1 MNTMVLNI
9 FVAVSLVLLCM
20 NIWTTNRLLRRDAT
34 ARWLGA
40 SGVFATV
47 CVVTYFVTV
56 FTDSVSVFA
65 WMTTVHLIAVA
76 IGLFCAWVFSYRYVR
91 LESFRIIK
99 IISRILVA
107 LVAVDI
113 IVLLINPFKN
123 IVLEFALRTPESLF
137 SKFIYAAQYPLYYMH
152 MAIAYLLIVGVLLL
166 LGHGLA
172 MVPKE
177 FGRQFLYTMIALA
190 FVLVFNI
197 VSVFVQDNKN
207 FLNYSIGLYSILPVI
222 MYVFAYKF
230 SDYIKIDYFKD
241 SVFENVSQ
249 SIVLFDFRGEMVMCN
264 SKAVRLF
271 SMIDFSKKPLRKE
284 FEKIC
289 NIVIVGEKDI
299 DTASLQ
305 CFVRQSSGR
314 IPLRCDFRRLKNE
327 HGALVGYL
335 YVFADIGLE
344 TDPVTGY
351 QEWDGFK
358 NFVLENSETFALPL
372 TVIVSDINNLSVVN
386 SVGGRTRGDQMLKAF
401 AHLLRKEFVENS
413 YFVRGEGANLVVLAY
428 NRSKETV
435 AKAME
440 SVSAAFGGQFLYATE
455 QVLDFQTGI
464 LQAIET
470 ASKVLR
476 QKKLLDTDSKHSE
489 ILETLKQALL
499 KNDSRFEEHVAK
511 MQKFCDALAP
521 RLDLTERQLS
531 DLKLLC
537 TLHDVGKVA
546 IPVEILQKPAK
557 LTREEYRLV
566 QSHVEKGYQIAK
578 SSKEFVGIADYVRH
592 HHERWDG
599 TGYPD
604 GISRESIPLLS
615 RIIAV
620 LDSYD
625 AMTSPRPYRAVMPKE
640 YALNELRSCAGTQFD
655 PTVVAE
661 FLQVLSEETEDAGT
675 EKKVAESSQAPS
687 ASNVHVP
694 SAEALASMK
703 DVVQKM
709 DKRAPCIHRV
719 QFCRCIVD
727 AGNKIVSVDE
737 NFEGMTG
744 YSREDIRQM
753 NLSLESLIPPEDLT
767 EYLCATADLAAKEQ
781 VAYFEHRLR
790 CRNGS
795 VLFVFGAYKVFY
807 DSASRE
813 NRCEVI
819 IADSSS
825 TTAMTMMARDEQVKA
840 ARQLRQ
846 WEDTYRKD
854 SLTGLLNRSAFQ
866 SDVEEKLLD
875 SETKV
880 MLLMID
886 VDNFKNYNDT
896 YGHRA
901 GDEYLVFVANTVRG
915 SLRDSDLACRMGG
928 DEFAAALFFKKEN
941 DTEFMHSRARQIFDR
956 ISNKLAAAEHPTGLS
971 MGAVVAEHEN
981 MTFKQ
986 VYEASDKALYK
997 SKKDGRG
1004 RLSVESATL
1013 S

>member
-1 MNTMVLNI
+1 MNTTALYI
-9 FVAVSLVLLCM
+9 FLAVTLFFMLV
-20 NIWTTNRLLRRDAT
+20 NVWTTGKVLRGGPT
-34 ARWLGA
+34 ARWLGLG
-40 SGVFATV
+40 GVFAVV
-47 CVVTYFVTV
+47 CVISYIVTV
-56 FTDSVSVFA
+56 LTDSVRVFA
-65 WMTTVHLIAVA
+65 WMTSIHLIAVA
-76 IGLFCAWVFSYRYVR
+76 IGLYCAWKFCYLYVR
-91 LESFRIIK
+91 LESAKPLK
-99 IISRILVA
+99 ILSRIFITLVSIDIVA
-107 LVAVDI
+107 LLV
-113 IVLLINPFKN
+113 NPFKG
-123 IVLEFALRTPESLF
+123 IALEFALRTPESLY
-137 SKFIYAAQYPLYYMH
+137 SKVVYAAQHPMYYFH
-152 MAIAYLLIVGVLLL
+152 MGVAYLLIVGILLL
-166 LGHGLA
+166 LGHGRA
-172 MVPKE
+172 TVPKE
-177 FGRQFLYTMIALA
+177 FGRQYVYTMVVLF

-197 VSVFVQDNKN
+197 ISVFVLGNRGYV
-207 FLNYSIGLYSILPVI
+207 NYSVALYSLLTIV

-230 SDYIKIDYFKD
+230 SDFIMIDYFKD
-241 SVFENVSQ
+241 SVFENVTQ
-249 SIVLFDFRGEMVMCN
+249 SIVLFDFRGELVMCN
-264 SKAVRLF
+264 KKAVRLF
-271 SMIDFSKKPLRKE
+271 SMIDFSQKPTRKD
-284 FEKIC
+284 FEKTC

-305 CFVRQSSGR
+305 CYVRQHSGQ
-314 IPLRCDFRRLKNE
+314 IPLRCDFRRLKNDA
-327 HGALVGYL
+327 GVLMGYL

-344 TDPVTGY
+344 TDAVTGY
-351 QEWDGFK
+351 QKWESFK
-358 NFVLENSETFALPL
+358 NFVLENSESFALPA

-401 AHLLRKEFVENS
+401 ASLMRKEFAENS
-413 YFVRGEGANLVVLAY
+413 YFVRGEGASLVVLAY
-428 NRSKETV
+428 NRTNEAV
-435 AKAME
+435 AKSME
-440 SVSAAFGGQFLYATE
+440 SLRAAFGGQFLYATE
-455 QVLDFQTGI
+455 RVLDYQTGI

-489 ILETLKQALL
+489 VLNTLKQAML
-499 KNDSRFEEHVAK
+499 KSDARFEEHVARLH
-511 MQKFCDALAP
+511 KFCEALAP

-537 TLHDVGKVA
+537 ALHDVGNVA
-546 IPVEILQKPAK
+546 IPAEILQKPAK

-578 SSKEFVGIADYVRH
+578 SSKEFVVVADYVRH

-599 TGYPD
+599 SGYPD

-615 RIIAV
+615 RIVAV

-625 AMTSPRPYRAVMPKE
+625 AMTSPRPYRAAMPKE

-661 FLQVLSEETEDAGT
+661 FLQVLSEDVEESGT
-675 EKKVAESSQAPS
+675 EKETAPAEVSSQPKAH
-687 ASNVHVP
+687 AP

-709 DKRAPCIHRV
+709 DQRAPSIHRV
-719 QFCRCIVD
+719 RFCRYIVD
-727 AGNKIVSVDE
+727 ASTKIVSVDE

-753 NLSLESLIPPEDLT
+753 NLSQEMLVPPEDLT
-767 EYLCATADLAAKEQ
+767 EFLCETAELAAKEQ
-781 VAYFEHRLR
+781 VAYYEHRLR
-790 CRNGS
+790 CRDGS
-795 VLFVFGAYKVFY
+795 ILFVFGAYKVFF

-813 NRCEVI
+813 NHCEIVL
-819 IADSSS
+819 ADSSS
-825 TTAMTMMARDEQVKA
+825 TFAMKMMANDEKVKA

-901 GDEYLVFVANTVRG
+901 GDECLAFVANTIRG

-941 DTEFMHSRARQIFDR
+941 DTEFMYSRARQIFDR
-956 ISNKLAAAEHPTGLS
+956 ISAKLAKAEHPTALS

-986 VYEASDKALYK
+986 VYEASDKALYR

>member
-1 MNTMVLNI
+1 MNTTALYI
-9 FVAVSLVLLCM
+9 FLAVSLAFLLM
-20 NIWTTNRLLRRDAT
+20 NVWTTGKVLRRDST
-34 ARWLGA
+34 ARWLGFGGIFA
-40 SGVFATV
+40 VVCVLTYIATV
-47 CVVTYFVTV
+47 LTE
-56 FTDSVSVFA
+56 SVAVFA
-65 WMTTVHLIAVA
+65 WMTSAHLIAVA
-76 IGLFCAWVFSYRYVR
+76 IGLYCAWKFCYLYVR
-91 LESFRIIK
+91 LESAKPLK
-99 IISRILVA
+99 ILSRIFITLVSIDIVA
-107 LVAVDI
+107 LLV
-113 IVLLINPFKN
+113 NPFKG
-123 IVLEFALRTPESLF
+123 IALEFALRTPESLY
-137 SKFIYAAQYPLYYMH
+137 SKVVYAAQHPMYYFH
-152 MAIAYLLIVGVLLL
+152 MGVAYLLIVGILLL
-166 LGHGLA
+166 LGHGRA
-172 MVPKE
+172 TVPKE
-177 FGRQFLYTMIALA
+177 FGRQYVYTMVVLF

-197 VSVFVQDNKN
+197 ISVFVLGNRGYV
-207 FLNYSIGLYSILPVI
+207 NYSVGLYSLLTIV

-230 SDYIKIDYFKD
+230 SDFIMIDYFKD
-241 SVFENVSQ
+241 SVFENVTQ
-249 SIVLFDFRGEMVMCN
+249 SIVLFDFRGELVMCN
-264 SKAVRLF
+264 KKAVRLF
-271 SMIDFSKKPLRKE
+271 SMIDFSQKPTRKD
-284 FEKIC
+284 FEKTC

-305 CFVRQSSGR
+305 CYVRQPSGQ
-314 IPLRCDFRRLKNE
+314 IPLRCDFRRLKNDA
-327 HGALVGYL
+327 GVLVGYL

-358 NFVLENSETFALPL
+358 NFVLENEESFALPV

-386 SVGGRTRGDQMLKAF
+386 SVGGRSRGDQMLKAF
-401 AHLLRKEFVENS
+401 ASLLRKEFVENS
-413 YFVRGEGANLVVLAY
+413 YFVRGEGASLVVLAY
-428 NRSKETV
+428 NRTNEAV
-435 AKAME
+435 AKSME
-440 SVSAAFGGQFLYATE
+440 SVRAAFGGQFLYATE
-455 QVLDFQTGI
+455 LVLDSQTEI
-464 LQAIET
+464 LQSIET

-489 ILETLKQALL
+489 VLNTLKRAMLKSDARYEDHVVRLL
-499 KNDSRFEEHVAK
+499 R
-511 MQKFCDALAP
+511 FCDALSP

-537 TLHDVGKVA
+537 TLHDVGNVA
-546 IPVEILQKPAK
+546 ISADILQKPAK

-578 SSKEFVGIADYVRH
+578 SSKEFVGIADFVRH

-599 TGYPD
+599 SGYPD

-615 RIIAV
+615 RIVAV

-625 AMTSPRPYRAVMPKE
+625 AMTSPRPYRAAMPKE

-661 FLQVLSEETEDAGT
+661 FLQVLSEDVEESGAEKETAP
-675 EKKVAESSQAPS
+675 AEVSSQPKAH
-687 ASNVHVP
+687 AP

-709 DKRAPCIHRV
+709 DQRAPSIHRV
-719 QFCRCIVD
+719 RFCRYIVD
-727 AGNKIVSVDE
+727 ASTKIVSVDE

-753 NLSLESLIPPEDLT
+753 NLSQEMLVPPEDLT
-767 EYLCATADLAAKEQ
+767 EFLCETAELAAKEQ
-781 VAYFEHRLR
+781 VAYYEHRLR
-790 CRNGS
+790 CRDGS
-795 VLFVFGAYKVFY
+795 IIFVFGAYKVFF

-813 NRCEVI
+813 NHCEIVL
-819 IADSSS
+819 ADSSS
-825 TTAMTMMARDEQVKA
+825 TFAMKMMANDEKVKA

-875 SETKV
+875 AETKV

-901 GDEYLVFVANTVRG
+901 GDECLAFVANTIRG

-941 DTEFMHSRARQIFDR
+941 DTEFMYSRARQIFDR
-956 ISNKLAAAEHPTGLS
+956 ISAKLAKAEHPTALS

-986 VYEASDKALYK
+986 VYEASDKALYR

-1004 RLSVESATL
+1004 RLSVEPATL